1 MERETL
7 KQAIRRYTTVLRFIS
22 DDRAMAVPNGRA
34 RWDRGTASV

>member
-22 DDRAMAVPNGRA
+22 DDMAMAVPTDALAETVGPPQ
-34 RWDRGTASV
+34 